1 MIDLS
6 SNDEP
11 IVVLT
16 EIREL
21 LRELV
26 AIVKLSAPGVRH
38 WGPAAEAAA
47 AVDPVTA
54 LFTAPAKPVGGKE
67 SKKQSYIARLERLQ
81 TAITQSAGLV
91 GTLQVGGVTA
101 YDCLVPGCAS
111 QIKHAERGTH
121 FKTLGCWRHSG
132 KGGYGGLNGH
142 IGSKH
147 SELAPGLRDTTER

>member
-16 EIREL
+16 EIRDL
-21 LRELV
+21 LKQVV
-26 AIVKLSAPGVRH
+26 AALLTAPSGLPSA
-38 WGPAAEAAA
+38 AS
-47 AVDPVTA
+47 VDPVTA
-54 LFTAPAKPVGGKE
+54 LFTAPAKPVGGRE

-101 YDCLVPGCAS
+101 YDCLMPGCNS

-121 FKTLGCWRHSG
+121 FKTLGSWRHSG

-147 SELAPGLRDTTER
+147 HKRVPGLRETTEQ